1 MKTISPHELKELMGR
16 SNDLDLIDVRS
27 PAEYRAVHVR
37 GARLVPLESISWDAL
52 TSGGDKKGTGHGT
65 AYLLCKGG
73 TRARLAAERLVG
85 AGEGVDV
92 VVVDGGTDACCE
104 AGVPVVRGSGG
115 MSIERQVRIAAGA
128 LVAIGTLVGVTV
140 SPWALVLP
148 AFVGCGL
155 VFAGI
160 TDTCGMGLMLARMP
174 WNR

>member
-1 MKTISPHELKELMGR
+1 MKTISAHELKDLMGR
-16 SNDLDLIDVRS
+16 SDDLDLIDVRS

-37 GARLVPLESISWDAL
+37 GARLIPLESISCDAIM
-52 TSGGDKKGTGHGT
+52 SGDDGKDRGHVT

-85 AGEGVDV
+85 TSEHVDV

-104 AGVPVVRGSGG
+104 AGVPIVRGSGG

-128 LVAIGTLVGVTV
+128 LVAFGTLLGVTI
-140 SPWALVLP
+140 SPWALVVP

-155 VFAGI
+155 VFAGV
-160 TDTCGMGLMLARMP
+160 TDTCGMGLLLARMP